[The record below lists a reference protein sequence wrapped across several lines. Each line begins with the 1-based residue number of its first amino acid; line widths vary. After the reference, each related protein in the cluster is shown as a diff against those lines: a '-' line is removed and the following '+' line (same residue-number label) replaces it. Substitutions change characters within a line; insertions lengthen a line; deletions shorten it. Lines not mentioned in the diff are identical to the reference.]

1 MGWFIYRIYQTQER
15 VIEKYMRE
23 RERENVNLR
32 QFINLSTAEMIITI

>member
-23 RERENVNLR
+23 RENVNLR